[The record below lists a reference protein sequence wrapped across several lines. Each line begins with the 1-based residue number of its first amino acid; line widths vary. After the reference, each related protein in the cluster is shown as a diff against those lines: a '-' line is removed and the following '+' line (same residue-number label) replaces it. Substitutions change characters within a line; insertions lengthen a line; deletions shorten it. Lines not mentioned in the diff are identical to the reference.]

1 MELGGRLIRFRSRGV
16 PLWKIGGGVLCLLV
30 VLTAC
35 AAPPTPAPPSP
46 TPSPSPTHT
55 ATVTPSPTATFTP
68 TPTATPTPTPTP
80 VRAGTP
86 FASDPQ
92 GILEINLEQVVELA
106 RWGYG
111 SSRDIAL
118 SPDGTWLA
126 VATRLGVV
134 LYRANPLT
142 FFTLLNVWEPL
153 QVAFSADSQRLYIA
167 SQGIEEW
174 DLTTMQPERTFP
186 SEGAS
191 RAMEMILSRDEQT
204 LALLYPDPIGK
215 SAAWL
220 ERWDLSKGALTATL
234 RLPSPGS
241 AVREVALSPDLNHA
255 ALHGGGLVQVVNA
268 RTGDPLTLLP
278 ASQSPPGKMTF
289 SPDGSLLAVA
299 YPDQRYD
306 FQNTNRIEVF
316 TVPHGV
322 RQFTYRL
329 SGGEGKDQALI
340 SLAYSPAGD
349 FLAAGFANRVV
360 RLWQGVGLPRMTLQG
375 ETEPAQLLFSPDGA
389 RLVSSGVDVWE
400 IASGERLAS
409 SGEHFAPLNDFV
421 IAPDGSWVALA
432 GFARVELRQIQDGK
446 LLRTI
451 TEGLSG
457 PVRDVDVFPGGQ
469 TIVTSSDEG
478 MAHLY
483 RVSDGRFLSRLGE
496 TGPRLWAVAFS
507 PDSRWLAWS
516 GENGWLY
523 LYDLE
528 RDLLARKIEEPYLAT
543 RILFSP
549 TSQQLAVLTSSGVN
563 LRQLNGTL
571 VRAIGGAGLEDMAF
585 SPDGGVLFVAGNQVL
600 RGVLVSDGSDLWKAD
615 YDPRQS
621 PGALAVSPDGAFLAV
636 GWQDGRIELRWAGD
650 GEVLRTLYGHH
661 GAITRL
667 AFAPQNRLLLSL
679 GQDGTVRLWGVP

>member
-1 MELGGRLIRFRSRGV
+1 M
-16 PLWKIGGGVLCLLV
+16 LCLLII
-30 VLTAC
+30 LTAC
-35 AAPPTPAPPSP
+35 AAPPTSAPPSP
-46 TPSPSPTHT
+46 SPTPSPTHT
-55 ATVTPSPTATFTP
+55 ATITPSPTATFTP

-86 FASDPQ
+86 FASNPQ
-92 GILEINLEQVVELA
+92 GILEINLAQVVELA

-142 FFTLLNVWEPL
+142 FSTLLNIWEPL
-153 QVAFSADSQRLYIA
+153 QVAFSADSQRLYVA
-167 SQGIEEW
+167 GQGIEEW
-174 DLTTMQPERTFP
+174 DLTTLEPERVFP

-191 RAMEMILSRDEQT
+191 RAMEMILSRDGAT
-204 LALLYPDPIGK
+204 LALLFADSAGK
-215 SAAWL
+215 NAAWL
-220 ERWDLSKGALTATL
+220 ERWDLSSGVLVDSL

-241 AVREVALSPDLNHA
+241 AVREAALSPDLNYA

-268 RTGDPLTLLP
+268 RTGEALTLLP

-289 SPDGSLLAVA
+289 SPDETLLAVA
-299 YPDQRYD
+299 YPDQRDD

-360 RLWQGVGLPRMTLQG
+360 RLWQAAGAPRMTLQG
-375 ETEPAQLLFSPDGA
+375 ETEPAQLLFSSDGA
-389 RLVSSGVDVWE
+389 RLMSSGVDVWE

-432 GFARVELRQIQDGK
+432 GFGRVELRQIQDGQ

-457 PVRDVDVFPGGQ
+457 MVRDVDVFPGGQ
-469 TIVTSSDEG
+469 TIVTSSEEG

-483 RVSDGRFLSRLGE
+483 RVSDGRYLSRLGE
-496 TGPRLWAVAFS
+496 IGPRLWAVAFS

-516 GENGWLY
+516 GENGQVV

-528 RDLLARKIEEPYLAT
+528 RDLLLRKIEEPYLAT

-549 TSQQLAVLTSSGVN
+549 TSQQLVLLTSNGAY

-571 VRAIGGAGLEDMAF
+571 VRVIGGAGLEDVAF

-600 RGVLVSDGSDLWKAD
+600 RGVLVGDGADFWQAD
-615 YDPRQS
+615 YDPQQS
-621 PGALAVSPDGAFLAV
+621 PTALAVSPDGAFLAV

-661 GAITRL
+661 GAVTRL
-667 AFAPQNRLLLSL
+667 AFAPQSRLLLSL